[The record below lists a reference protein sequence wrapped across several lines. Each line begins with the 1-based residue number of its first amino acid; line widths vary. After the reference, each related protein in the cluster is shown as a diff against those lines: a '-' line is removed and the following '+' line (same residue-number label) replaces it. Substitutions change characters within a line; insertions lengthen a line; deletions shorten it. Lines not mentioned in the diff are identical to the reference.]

1 MFNLRLERTNLAAND
16 EAHIFEH
23 AIEKEAIL
31 NQIGRGR
38 VVLVRIPTLPS
49 PISTHPTPTTK
60 KSLIKKFKKKTLCMV
75 KMISITDNIG
85 FFIKL

>member
-1 MFNLRLERTNLAAND
+1 MFDLRLERTNLAAND

-49 PISTHPTPTTK
+49 PISNHPTPTTK
-60 KSLIKKFKKKTLCMV
+60 KSLIIKLKKK
-75 KMISITDNIG
+75 NIMHG
-85 FFIKL
+85 

>member
-1 MFNLRLERTNLAAND
+1 MFDLRLERTNLAAND
-16 EAHIFEH
+16 EAHTFEH

-49 PISTHPTPTTK
+49 PIK
-60 KSLIKKFKKKTLCMV
+60 KRIKKKKFLKKTLCMV

-85 FFIKL
+85 FFIKM

>member
-1 MFNLRLERTNLAAND
+1 MFDLRLERTNLAAND

-49 PISTHPTPTTK
+49 PIK
-60 KSLIKKFKKKTLCMV
+60 KRIKKKKLKKKTLCMV

-85 FFIKL
+85 FFIKM

>member
-1 MFNLRLERTNLAAND
+1 MFDLRLERTNLAAND

-49 PISTHPTPTTK
+49 PIK
-60 KSLIKKFKKKTLCMV
+60 KKIKKKKLKKKHYAWL
-75 KMISITDNIG
+75 K
-85 FFIKL
+85 

>member
-1 MFNLRLERTNLAAND
+1 MFDLRLERTNLAAND

-49 PISTHPTPTTK
+49 PIK
-60 KSLIKKFKKKTLCMV
+60 KRIKKKKLKKKTLCMV

>member
-1 MFNLRLERTNLAAND
+1 MFDLRLERTNLAAND

-49 PISTHPTPTTK
+49 PISTHPAPTTK
-60 KSLIKKFKKKTLCMV
+60 KKFNKKILKK
-75 KMISITDNIG
+75 NIMHG
-85 FFIKL
+85 